1 MTQTGI
7 LELRLASGAPAAIGR
22 YEILGVL
29 GRGGMAT
36 VYLGRGR
43 GQAGFSRL
51 FAIKVL
57 HPHLSHDHS
66 FVKMLFAEGQIAAR
80 IHHPNVVPIVD
91 VGTHDDLQY
100 VVLDYV
106 EGCSLSALLS
116 HYERARPP
124 RLLVPIVLDALS
136 GLHAAHTLAD
146 DDGRPMNLVHRDV
159 SPQNVLVG
167 VDGTARLTDF
177 GVAKA
182 RTLEQET
189 RPGTVKGKI
198 GFLSPEQVLGL
209 ELDGRS
215 DLFSAGCLLW
225 SALTGNRLFYGD
237 NDGVTM
243 RNILEMPIPPPSQV
257 GLKPSPAFDEVC
269 LRALER
275 DREKRWASAAEM
287 EDALRKAAMES
298 RELGS
303 KREVSEWAM
312 AAFGEELEG
321 RRAAIRAAAALQQ
334 GSAQAVTPTNS
345 VPSGPPF
352 VAAMSA
358 SHRDTEST
366 VKTAHEMRGHAIAR
380 PHRGRR
386 VLQIAAGAGAC
397 VLLAGFLLLRSQS
410 GAGTTP
416 SAGSAPPPA
425 PTPSAAGASPGPV
438 VSSAP
443 MIAPPPASS
452 EPPTPSASAQDTAK
466 TPALKARPASSA
478 APRPHGGGKINC
490 NPPFV
495 VDANGIEHY
504 KPGCL

>member
-1 MTQTGI
+1 
-7 LELRLASGAPAAIGR
+7 
-22 YEILGVL
+22 
-29 GRGGMAT
+29 MAT

-57 HPHLSHDHS
+57 HPHLAHDHS

-91 VGTHDDLQY
+91 VGSDGDLQY

-116 HYERARPP
+116 HYDQDRPAR
-124 RLLVPIVLDALS
+124 LVVPIVLDALS
-136 GLHAAHTLAD
+136 GLHAAHVLTD

-182 RTLEQET
+182 RTLDQET

-209 ELDGRS
+209 EVDGRS

-257 GLKPSPAFDEVC
+257 GLKPSPAFDGVC

-287 EDALRKAAMES
+287 EDALRKAATES
-298 RELGS
+298 RELAS
-303 KREVSEWAM
+303 KRDVSEWAM
-312 AAFGEELEG
+312 AAFGEELEA
-321 RRAAIRAAAALQQ
+321 RRAAIRAA
-334 GSAQAVTPTNS
+334 SAQRIMATRPIRAS
-345 VPSGPPF
+345 LPDIP
-352 VAAMSA
+352 VASA
-358 SHRDTEST
+358 SQRETEST
-366 VKTAHEMRGHAIAR
+366 VQTAHEMRGPAMAP

-386 VLQIAAGAGAC
+386 VLQVAAGAGAFALVAGV
-397 VLLAGFLLLRSQS
+397 VLLALHAQS
-410 GAGTTP
+410 GGGTP
-416 SAGSAPPPA
+416 SAGSAPPP
-425 PTPSAAGASPGPV
+425 SALPAVASTSAEPV
-438 VSSAP
+438 VSSP
-443 MIAPPPASS
+443 IPPPPVSAQSPETS
-452 EPPTPSASAQDTAK
+452 PSAPAPSS
-466 TPALKARPASSA
+466 TPARKARPDSSA
-478 APRPHGGGKINC
+478 PPRVRNGGKINC

>member
-1 MTQTGI
+1 MTATGN
-7 LELRLASGAPAAIGR
+7 LEPRSVSGAPAFIGR

-57 HPHLSHDHS
+57 HPYLSHDHS

-91 VGTHDDLQY
+91 VGTQDDLQY

-116 HYERARPP
+116 HYEQARPP

-136 GLHAAHTLAD
+136 GLHAAHVLAD

-182 RTLEQET
+182 RTLDQGT

-198 GFLSPEQVLGL
+198 GFLSPEQVLGV
-209 ELDGRS
+209 EVDHRS

-225 SALTGNRLFYGD
+225 SALTGSKLFYGD

-298 RELGS
+298 RELAS
-303 KREVSEWAM
+303 KRDVSEWAM
-312 AAFGEELEG
+312 AAFGEELEA
-321 RRAAIRAAAALQQ
+321 RRASIRAAASSER
-334 GSAQAVTPTNS
+334 GTVTASRPI
-345 VPSGPPF
+345 
-352 VAAMSA
+352 SA
-358 SHRDTEST
+358 SLPVIPAPSASQRETDST
-366 VKTAHEMRGHAIAR
+366 VNTAHEMRGPAVAP

-386 VLQIAAGAGAC
+386 VLQVAAGAGALALVAGF
-397 VLLAGFLLLRSQS
+397 VLLSLHAQS
-410 GAGTTP
+410 GGGTP
-416 SAGSAPPPA
+416 SAGSAPPPS
-425 PTPSAAGASPGPV
+425 TPSSVASPSPKPV
-438 VSSAP
+438 VSLPAT
-443 MIAPPPASS
+443 APPPVSAESPATS
-452 EPPTPSASAQDTAK
+452 PSAPAPSS
-466 TPALKARPASSA
+466 TPARKARPDSSA
-478 APRPHGGGKINC
+478 PPRGRNSGKINC

-495 VDANGIEHY
+495 VDAQGIEHY